1 MELPSQRRLN
11 IVICCSISFALVIFS
26 TVAIEGYRTYGSLVR
41 GDILLNY
48 PENRQVT
55 FLRICIAFMLALH
68 YPLQLDPARRCIYSL
83 VKVIITKKVVAS
95 IPKAISERRVEEE
108 SLVQAEREPDDDS
121 LQDEIAYTN
130 QVDDDNDCKGTPDDM
145 FFYIIT
151 SVFLLLSFIS
161 ATIVDDLGVVLALV
175 GATGSTLVSYVLPGL
190 IYVKIYSHK
199 DMSLAMAYIQLFL
212 GIVIMPLALY
222 FILTNKV
229 SH

>member
-1 MELPSQRRLN
+1 
-11 IVICCSISFALVIFS
+11 
-26 TVAIEGYRTYGSLVR
+26 
-41 GDILLNY
+41 
-48 PENRQVT
+48 
-55 FLRICIAFMLALH
+55 
-68 YPLQLDPARRCIYSL
+68 
-83 VKVIITKKVVAS
+83 VKVIIKKKVVAS

-130 QVDDDNDCKGTPDDM
+130 QVDDDNDSKGTPDDR